1 MAFPVGFRDLSK
13 TTKIDAEEQTA
24 LSGTLLICMSRTSS
38 LPRRSR
44 PPNPKTIEIVTHRF
58 PEVFP
63 ESFPE
68 RNPRIQFYES
78 VEKLAPG
85 SASRNTSR
93 NATPG
98 FPERFPEPFP
108 EPPPAPPAP
117 PRPSPPLPALPRL
130 APPRPAP
137 PTPAKVKPTHKA
149 NGKTSRKHRIL
160 LGTIAMK
167 KGLPKNLLPESFWL

>member
-1 MAFPVGFRDLSK
+1 MLISESPKDGGILYTGVTRRPMAFPVGFRDLSK

-108 EPPPAPPAP
+108 EPPPPIPFT
-117 PRPSPPLPALPRL
+117 SFFSL
-130 APPRPAP
+130 AFHP
-137 PTPAKVKPTHKA
+137 
-149 NGKTSRKHRIL
+149 I
-160 LGTIAMK
+160 
-167 KGLPKNLLPESFWL
+167 NLLQL